1 MGLPVVSFHTEA
13 SISPAVPATLSHAA
27 HAEELP
33 MMAPLFRGQPTRVP
47 VSCPS
52 ALQWLHVPKKEVR
65 SS

>member
-1 MGLPVVSFHTEA
+1 MKLPVVSFHTKA
-13 SISPAVPATLSHAA
+13 SLSPAVPATLSHVA

-33 MMAPLFRGQPTRVP
+33 MLAPLFGGQPTRLP

-65 SS
+65 AS